1 MHKLSQKNTSAS
13 SGNFQPTST
22 QKRNGCAKKAY
33 LGTGDLTTLT
43 STGPLH
49 PSDFALRLKAPQQS
63 AHLRRVEQYCCA
75 RQVLPLLLP
84 RPDLLISLVV
94 IHLLLV
100 RPFLSSS
107 SFLPLVVAFDITVSE
122 LRIIVVLPS
131 QLWQA
136 LHTPIFPPSNLS
148 IVFPLHICS
157 FNLAQ
162 HCSSIAF
169 AAFAAFTKA

>member
-1 MHKLSQKNTSAS
+1 MMVRF
-13 SGNFQPTST
+13 SGLVTAGVGKFEESRAQAVTAKDIGFVGEFPTHTST

-33 LGTGDLTTLT
+33 LGTGDRTALT

-63 AHLRRVEQYCCA
+63 AHLRRVEQYCSA

-122 LRIIVVLPS
+122 L
-131 QLWQA
+131 
-136 LHTPIFPPSNLS
+136 
-148 IVFPLHICS
+148 
-157 FNLAQ
+157 
-162 HCSSIAF
+162 
-169 AAFAAFTKA
+169 

>member
-1 MHKLSQKNTSAS
+1 VSPTIAASLAQYTQQMKGEIDDGTIFWRGSRPESGSLRRAVHKLSQQNTSAS

-33 LGTGDLTTLT
+33 LGTGDRTTLT

-63 AHLRRVEQYCCA
+63 AHLRRVEQYCSA

-94 IHLLLV
+94 IYLLLV
-100 RPFLSSS
+100 RPFLSSP

-122 LRIIVVLPS
+122 L
-131 QLWQA
+131 
-136 LHTPIFPPSNLS
+136 
-148 IVFPLHICS
+148 
-157 FNLAQ
+157 
-162 HCSSIAF
+162 
-169 AAFAAFTKA
+169 